1 MQLTSMLTGETEPA
15 VPSWFSIISPAGTRD
30 QVVRQARRDEYL
42 ATRPGD
48 LAERLTTAPW
58 RALTTAVREWP
69 ELDQVRRVVLIGLL
83 TQLGCHRLVADL
95 VPRVKV
101 TPDCAVGQQLA
112 YEVAR
117 SDRQLDRR
125 STVPLRVFTWLA
137 DHASRPS
144 LRVSAGLQMA
154 SALVR
159 AHQDP
164 PGASTWLARCRQ
176 ACGGL
181 RAEPAWLEHLV
192 RSRVHRA
199 AALVAVR
206 QGAPGDGAAEMRAAL
221 AEDDRLSAVAAGELQ
236 LGYQRENRA
245 VVLEAFLKLDTL
257 AGTAA
262 APADVVAQAK
272 RVDPFDVDLLFAAG
286 RFLTARE
293 AWDEATGTFLAAA
306 ASGTVRGAV
315 AAFEAGACFERLGRP
330 AEAAAASR
338 WVCRP
343 NRGCRT

>member
-1 MQLTSMLTGETEPA
+1 
-15 VPSWFSIISPAGTRD
+15 
-30 QVVRQARRDEYL
+30 
-42 ATRPGD
+42 
-48 LAERLTTAPW
+48 
-58 RALTTAVREWP
+58 
-69 ELDQVRRVVLIGLL
+69 
-83 TQLGCHRLVADL
+83 
-95 VPRVKV
+95 
-101 TPDCAVGQQLA
+101 
-112 YEVAR
+112 
-117 SDRQLDRR
+117 
-125 STVPLRVFTWLA
+125 
-137 DHASRPS
+137 
-144 LRVSAGLQMA
+144 
-154 SALVR
+154 
-159 AHQDP
+159 
-164 PGASTWLARCRQ
+164 
-176 ACGGL
+176 
-181 RAEPAWLEHLV
+181 AWLEHLV

-315 AAFEAGACFERLGRP
+315 AGFEAGACFERLGRP
-330 AEAAAASR
+330 AEAAAAYQLCLDLDPAAIGAR
-338 WVCRP
+338 
-343 NRGCRT
+343 NRLARHTDELERAS